1 MSARR
6 MRVRIAAIA
15 RPTSSPRLSARRTSI
30 SSVSNGPVASHLR
43 IAEMSSLVGALRETI
58 GAGGRPSG
66 LIQAAGC
73 GMGIEAVCG
82 SVTRNG
88 AGVRWPMLMV
98 T

>member
-15 RPTSSPRLSARRTSI
+15 RPTSSPWLSARRTSI
-30 SSVSNGPVASHLR
+30 SSVSNGPVASHSR

-66 LIQAAGC
+66 LIHTAGC
-73 GMGIEAVCG
+73 GTGIEATRG
-82 SVTRNG
+82 SVERNG